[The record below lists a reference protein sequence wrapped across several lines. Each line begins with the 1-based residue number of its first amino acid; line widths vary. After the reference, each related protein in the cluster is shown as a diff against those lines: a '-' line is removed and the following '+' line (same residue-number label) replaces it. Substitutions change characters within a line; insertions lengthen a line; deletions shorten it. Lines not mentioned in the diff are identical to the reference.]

1 MKRLLRPL
9 LIALVALS
17 LYGCAAVGTQPPAL
31 IGAWKL
37 VSIES
42 VFLDGEITTEWMGP
56 KPTGTL
62 HYLPDG
68 HMSLQFMSD
77 PRPRFSEGSGGNRDT
92 FEKEA
97 VAAYNGYYAYW
108 GRYQLNAETQE
119 IRHHVTGSLR
129 PSEVGRTLVRTVQ
142 IDGARLVITTPVSKR
157 RGKDYRNR
165 LTFERMDSRSAG

>member
-108 GRYQLNAETQE
+108 GRYQFNSETQE
-119 IRHHVTGSLR
+119 IRHHVAGSLR

-157 RGKDYRNR
+157 RGKEVRNR